1 MNNTLLTVCTL
12 CLTAACTGTTSTKT
26 DDSGYS
32 YDTGTSTST
41 DDLCTDS
48 RITHVIN
55 EGDIGSE
62 GSLSVTISGAST
74 DYANDAFHGSTL
86 VICNK
91 TTEDVYFIVP
101 VEESAFGWSHDSVG
115 EGCEMTP
122 SILPLSVQSGIANIN
137 SLFESYESAFFIA
150 SGAAHTIGL
159 FGRVDTSACD
169 TYGASYPN
177 DAVVSVPYSIGLE
190 YPQ

>member
-1 MNNTLLTVCTL
+1 MKSTFLTVCTL
-12 CLTAACTGTTSTKT
+12 CLTAACTGSTSTKT

-32 YDTGTSTST
+32 YDTGSSTST
-41 DDLCTDS
+41 DDFCSDS
-48 RITHVIN
+48 RINHVIL
-55 EGDIGSE
+55 EDDIGSE

-74 DYANDAFHGSTL
+74 DFANDAFHASTL

-91 TTEDVYFIVP
+91 TTQDVYFIVP
-101 VEESAFGWSHDSVG
+101 VEESGFGWSHDSVG

-122 SILPLSVQSGIANIN
+122 SLLPLAVQSGIADIN
-137 SLFESYESAFFIA
+137 SLADSYESAFFIG

-169 TYGASYPN
+169 TYGVSHPN
-177 DAVVSVPYSIGLE
+177 DAVVSVPFSIGLE